1 MIKQGKCKYAWVTT
15 PNTKFQPTYT
25 INLEVS
31 EEEYND
37 YKSKG
42 FPTKQDEDGFY
53 MVIRRKVDGPS
64 GMKRAAP
71 RLFDESKNEVD
82 VQIGNGSEVAVKY
95 TAREWEYNGKAGI
108 TADLK
113 AVQVIKHIPYGDN
126 EDFDTVEGN
135 DLDDIPFDDVPMTA
149 AG

>member
-1 MIKQGKCKYAWVTT
+1 MIKQGKCKYAWITT

-31 EEEYND
+31 EEEYNE

-82 VQIGNGSEVAVKY
+82 VQIGNGSEVK
-95 TAREWEYNGKAGI
+95 
-108 TADLK
+108 
-113 AVQVIKHIPYGDN
+113 VQ
-126 EDFDTVEGN
+126 
-135 DLDDIPFDDVPMTA
+135 
-149 AG
+149 

>member
-31 EEEYND
+31 EEEYNE

-82 VQIGNGSEVAVKY
+82 VQIGNGSEVKVQYSEY
-95 TAREWEYNGKAGI
+95 TGENQYGNYAGF
-108 TADLK
+108 DLQ
-113 AVQVIKHIPYGDN
+113 AVQVVYLIAGRSQDGD
-126 EDFDTVEGN
+126 E
-135 DLDDIPFDDVPMTA
+135 LL
-149 AG
+149 AGGEEF

>member
-1 MIKQGKCKYAWVTT
+1 MIKQGKCKYAWITT

-31 EEEYND
+31 EEEYNEC
-37 YKSKG
+37 KSKC

-82 VQIGNGSEVAVKY
+82 VQIGNGSEVK
-95 TAREWEYNGKAGI
+95 
-108 TADLK
+108 
-113 AVQVIKHIPYGDN
+113 VQ
-126 EDFDTVEGN
+126 
-135 DLDDIPFDDVPMTA
+135 
-149 AG
+149 

>member
-1 MIKQGKCKYAWVTT
+1 MIKQGKCKYAWITT

-37 YKSKG
+37 YKSRG

-53 MVIRRKVDGPS
+53 MVIRRKVDGPN

-71 RLFDESKNEVD
+71 RLFDENKNEVD
-82 VQIGNGSEVAVKY
+82 VQVGNGSEVKVQYSEY
-95 TAREWEYNGKAGI
+95 TGENQYGNYAGF
-108 TADLK
+108 DLQ
-113 AVQVIKHIPYGDN
+113 AVQVFKDKLVAGRSQDGD
-126 EDFDTVEGN
+126 ELLASDGEEF
-135 DLDDIPFDDVPMTA
+135 
-149 AG
+149 

>member
-1 MIKQGKCKYAWVTT
+1 MIKQGKCKYAWITT

-53 MVIRRKVDGPS
+53 MVIRRKVDGPN

-82 VQIGNGSEVAVKY
+82 VQIGNGSEVKVQYSEY
-95 TAREWEYNGKAGI
+95 TGENQYGNYAGF
-108 TADLK
+108 DLQ
-113 AVQVIKHIPYGDN
+113 AVQLIEDKLVAGRSQDGD
-126 EDFDTVEGN
+126 ELLAGN
-135 DLDDIPFDDVPMTA
+135 GEEF
-149 AG
+149 